1 MRSSSSEDLLEPL
14 NEAVEGLQEIVISLL
29 PWAIALIVAA
39 IVLQA
44 LAPWLWSK
52 WWYRKHP
59 IAGKI
64 QRRKKQI
71 SELFGLTIHRVHRDG
86 RIRISPGETAAW
98 QREGLAEELSTVV
111 HQEMRISVDSGYAH
125 IRAIHHIGNTVEGNP
140 SYDPTTGQAI
150 IGVDV
155 EDGEPAGFSLRDI
168 SGVVVGARPGS
179 GKTVLLRQI
188 QGALK
193 PHADVEIAE
202 GKGADDLVRAVRAIE
217 SAQKEMNTRFEQGID
232 FWKDSQGLPLR
243 VLILDECHRIFDA
256 ESEDKADKNAAK
268 ERVRMVRDL
277 VQRGRSAGVITVLA
291 TQRMSADV
299 IPTSIRDLATVRI
312 CGRVTGDDSRLV
324 MGRLPEP
331 GEPDPSR
338 LKSRR
343 IVVDDGDGVWRE
355 MHVFER
361 HNG

>member
-1 MRSSSSEDLLEPL
+1 MASPVFRAPDLLDAQVL
-14 NEAVEGLQEIVISLL
+14 DRLAHAVLL
-29 PWAIALIVAA
+29 GVGGAIALAA
-39 IVLQA
+39 IAYL
-44 LAPWLWSK
+44 LIPWLWSK

-71 SELFGLTIHRVHRDG
+71 SELFDLTIHRVHRDG
-86 RIRISPGETAAW
+86 RIRISPGETASW

-111 HQEMRISVDSGYAH
+111 HQSMRISVDSGYAH
-125 IRAIHHIGNTVEGNP
+125 VRAIHHVGSTVEGNP
-140 SYDPTTGQAI
+140 SYDPTTGQII

-155 EDGEPAGFSLRDI
+155 ENGEPAGFFLREI

-179 GKTVLLRQI
+179 GKTVLLHQI
-188 QGALK
+188 QNALK
-193 PHADVEIAE
+193 PYADVEIAE
-202 GKGADDLVRAVRAIE
+202 GKGADDVQRAARAIE
-217 SAQKEMNTRFEQGID
+217 SAQREMNTRFERGID

-256 ESEDKADKNAAK
+256 VSEDKADKSAAK

-312 CGRVTGDDSRLV
+312 CGQVTGDDAKLV
-324 MGRLPEP
+324 MGRLPDT
-331 GEPDPSR
+331 GEPDPAR
-338 LKSRR
+338 LKPRR
-343 IVVDDGDGVWRE
+343 LVVDDGDGVWRE
-355 MHVFER
+355 VHVFER
-361 HNG
+361 NNG

>member
-1 MRSSSSEDLLEPL
+1 MASPAFRAPDLLDAQVL
-14 NEAVEGLQEIVISLL
+14 DRLAHAVILGVGG
-29 PWAIALIVAA
+29 AIALAA
-39 IVLQA
+39 IACL
-44 LAPWLWSK
+44 LIPWLWSK

-64 QRRKKQI
+64 QRRKKQL

-86 RIRISPGETAAW
+86 RIRISPGETASW

-111 HQEMRISVDSGYAH
+111 HQAMRISVDSGYAH
-125 IRAIHHIGNTVEGNP
+125 IRAIHHVGSTVEGSP
-140 SYDPTTGQAI
+140 SYDPITGQVI

-179 GKTVLLRQI
+179 GKTVLLHQI
-188 QGALK
+188 QDALK
-193 PHADVEIAE
+193 PYADVEIAE
-202 GKGADDLVRAVRAIE
+202 GKGVDDVQRAVRAIE
-217 SAQKEMNTRFEQGID
+217 TAQTEMTHRLEQRID
-232 FWKDSQGLPLR
+232 FWRTEAQGLPLR
-243 VLILDECHRIFDA
+243 VLILDECQRIFDA
-256 ESEDKADKNAAK
+256 VSEDKTDKDAAK

-299 IPTSIRDLATVRI
+299 IPTSIRDLSTVRV
-312 CGRVTGDDSRLV
+312 CGQVTGDDSKLV

-331 GEPDPSR
+331 GDPDPSR
-338 LKSRR
+338 LKPRR

-355 MHVFER
+355 VHVFER

>member
-1 MRSSSSEDLLEPL
+1 MDSPAFRAPELLDAQAL
-14 NEAVEGLQEIVISLL
+14 DRLAHAVILGVGG
-29 PWAIALIVAA
+29 A
-39 IVLQA
+39 IVLA
-44 LAPWLWSK
+44 AIFYLLIPWLWSK
-52 WWYRKHP
+52 WWYRKYP

-86 RIRISPGETAAW
+86 RIRISPGETASW

-111 HQEMRISVDSGYAH
+111 HQEMHISVDSGYAH

-140 SYDPTTGQAI
+140 SYDPITGQVI

-155 EDGEPAGFSLRDI
+155 ENGDPAGFSLHDV

-179 GKTVLLRQI
+179 GKTVLLYQI
-188 QGALK
+188 QDALK
-193 PHADVEIAE
+193 PYADVEIAE
-202 GKGADDLVRAVRAIE
+202 GKGADDVQRAVRAIE

-232 FWKDSQGLPLR
+232 FWTDSQGLPLR

-256 ESEDKADKNAAK
+256 ESEDKADKDAAK
-268 ERVRMVRDL
+268 ERIRMVRDL

-312 CGRVTGDDSRLV
+312 CGQVTGDDAKLV
-324 MGRLPEP
+324 MGRLPDT
-331 GEPDPSR
+331 GEPNPAR

-343 IVVDDGDGVWRE
+343 LVVDDGDGVWRE

>member
-1 MRSSSSEDLLEPL
+1 MASPVFRAPDLLDTQAL
-14 NEAVEGLQEIVISLL
+14 DRLAHAVLL
-29 PWAIALIVAA
+29 SVGGAIALAA
-39 IVLQA
+39 IAYL
-44 LAPWLWSK
+44 LIPWLWSK
-52 WWYRKHP
+52 WWYRKRP

-86 RIRISPGETAAW
+86 RIRISPGETASW

-111 HQEMRISVDSGYAH
+111 HQAIRISVDSGYAH
-125 IRAIHHIGNTVEGNP
+125 VRAIHHVGSTVEGNP
-140 SYDPTTGQAI
+140 SYDPATGQVI

-155 EDGEPAGFSLRDI
+155 EDGEPAGCSLRDI

-179 GKTVLLRQI
+179 GKTVLLHQI

-193 PHADVEIAE
+193 PYADVEIAE
-202 GKGADDLVRAVRAIE
+202 GKGADDVQRAVRAIE

-232 FWKDSQGLPLR
+232 FWTDSQGLPLR

-312 CGRVTGDDSRLV
+312 CGQVTGDDAKLV
-324 MGRLPEP
+324 MGRLPDT
-331 GEPDPSR
+331 GEPDPAR

-343 IVVDDGDGVWRE
+343 LVVDDGDGVWRE
-355 MHVFER
+355 IHVFER

>member
-1 MRSSSSEDLLEPL
+1 MASPVFRAPELLDAQAL
-14 NEAVEGLQEIVISLL
+14 DRLAHAVTLGVGG
-29 PWAIALIVAA
+29 AIALAA
-39 IVLQA
+39 IAYL
-44 LAPWLWSK
+44 LIPWLWSK
-52 WWYRKHP
+52 WWYRKRP

-71 SELFGLTIHRVHRDG
+71 NELFGLTIHRVHRDG

-111 HQEMRISVDSGYAH
+111 HQAIRISVDSGYAH
-125 IRAIHHIGNTVEGNP
+125 VRAIHHVGSTVEGSP
-140 SYDPTTGQAI
+140 SYDPITGQVI

-155 EDGEPAGFSLRDI
+155 ENGDPAGFSLHDV

-179 GKTVLLRQI
+179 GKTVLLYQI
-188 QGALK
+188 QDALK
-193 PHADVEIAE
+193 PYADVEIAE
-202 GKGADDLVRAVRAIE
+202 GKGADDVQRAVRAIE

-232 FWKDSQGLPLR
+232 FWTDSQGLPLR

-256 ESEDKADKNAAK
+256 ASEDKADKDAAK
-268 ERVRMVRDL
+268 GRVRMVRDL

-299 IPTSIRDLATVRI
+299 IPTSIRDIATVRI
-312 CGRVTGDDSRLV
+312 CGQVTGDDSKLV

-331 GEPDPSR
+331 GEPDPAR

-343 IVVDDGDGVWRE
+343 LVVDDGDGVWRE
-355 MHVFER
+355 VHVFER

>member
-1 MRSSSSEDLLEPL
+1 M
-14 NEAVEGLQEIVISLL
+14 SLL
-29 PWAIALIVAA
+29 PWATAFIIAA
-39 IVLQA
+39 IALQA

-52 WWYRKHP
+52 WWYRKLP

-64 QRRKKQI
+64 QRQKKRI
-71 SELFGLTIHRVHRDG
+71 SELFGLTIPGVHRDG

-111 HQEMRISVDSGYAH
+111 HQAMRISVDSGYAH
-125 IRAIHHIGNTVEGNP
+125 IRAVHHVGSTVEGSP
-140 SYDPTTGQAI
+140 SYDPITGQVI

-155 EDGEPAGFSLRDI
+155 EEGEPAGFSLRDI

-179 GKTVLLRQI
+179 GKTVLLHQI
-188 QGALK
+188 QDALK

-202 GKGADDLVRAVRAIE
+202 GKGAEDLERAVSAIE
-217 SAQKEMNTRFEQGID
+217 EAQNEMTQRLEQGID
-232 FWKDSQGLPLR
+232 FWTNSQGLPLR
-243 VLILDECHRIFDA
+243 VLILDESQRIFDA
-256 ESEDKADKNAAK
+256 VSEDKTDKDAAK

-299 IPTSIRDLATVRI
+299 IPTSIRDLATVRV
-312 CGRVTGDDSRLV
+312 CGQVTGDDSRLV

-331 GEPDPSR
+331 GDPDPSR
-338 LKSRR
+338 LKPRR
-343 IVVDDGDGVWRE
+343 IVIDNGDGVWRE
-355 MHVFER
+355 VHVFER
-361 HNG
+361 HNR